1 MTQQPKL
8 SVPPNPGR
16 AEYLQQFQIAES
28 MPGWKAFVD
37 HQLDIAEN
45 GIPQYR
51 AATFTAEVV
60 DKLVAA
66 QLDTIWVLT
75 NMQNGMLQAAESLQG
90 LFYRKKDDGRA
101 NTGQQESATAPMDEF
116 LSMDF
121 QQGKWSGR

>member
-1 MTQQPKL
+1 MTQPNL
-8 SVPPNPGR
+8 TVPPNPER
-16 AEYLQQFQIAES
+16 AEYLRQFQIAES

-37 HQLDIAEN
+37 HQLDVADN
-45 GIPQYR
+45 GLPQYR

-90 LFYRKKDDGRA
+90 LFYKKKDDGHA
-101 NTGQQESATAPMDEF
+101 NSGHQETAAGPLSEF
-116 LSMDF
+116 LSTDLR
-121 QQGKWSGR
+121 QAKWSGR